1 MLFLDY
7 CADIAPIIN
16 LIKKGII
23 PVFQI
28 VIPIIIILFGMI
40 DLGKAVI
47 ASKDDEIKKA
57 QGMLIKRII
66 YGVVIFLLVFLVT
79 AVFNIF
85 VSSTGV
91 SEGNDWRACWDAV
104 DK

>member
-7 CADIAPIIN
+7 CQDLMPIIN

-28 VIPIIIILFGMI
+28 AIPIIIILYGMI
-40 DLGKAVI
+40 DLGKAVV
-47 ASKDDEIKKA
+47 ASKEDEIKKA

-66 YGVVIFLLVFLVT
+66 YGVVVFLLVFLIT

-85 VSSTGV
+85 VSSTAIE
-91 SEGNDWRACWDAV
+91 SGNDWRSCWDA
-104 DK
+104 K